1 MKTIRRS
8 GRLKWLLLPIEIKH
22 RELDAKLWLACCAAE
37 RGYGVVLGDI
47 GTIYA
52 RHAAL
57 PRGVLL
63 DKSIAPRKTKIL
75 RRLQDAGYR
84 LCVNDEEALLA
95 YNHPQRYLASR
106 LNRDT
111 LAMTDC
117 YFAWGEH
124 QAELVREAH
133 PALAER
139 VYAVGT
145 PRTDLWTSELRELYR
160 PEVRRIQAELGRYIL
175 LPSNFCDVLHVNGPD
190 FRLEQAQRSGLVRNS
205 ADLKLHAERRAHRER
220 VLAAFVDV
228 LQAIRERFPKHA
240 LVVRPHPSDDRSKW
254 LRLAGHIEHCHVR
267 HDGSATPWL
276 LGADAIF
283 HNGCTTAVEALLLG
297 KQPISYHPFWDDRFE
312 YHFQT
317 RGGLMARD
325 PATLLDLMDATIGD
339 AASNLEADTAWLQ
352 RHIRVQPGRL
362 VAESM
367 LDVIVN
373 LDGPRQRLD
382 YSWLNPG
389 YIRYRA
395 LDTGK
400 RLERRILRGRS
411 AATPDADPLA
421 RQKWPHTTPAEID
434 ARFDRLREVTGRFAN
449 VSATH
454 LTGHLFVF
462 QPAAA

>member
-47 GTIYA
+47 DTIYE

-75 RRLQDAGYR
+75 QRLQAAGYR

-95 YNHPQRYLASR
+95 YNHPDRYLASR
-106 LNRDT
+106 LNCDT

-117 YFAWGEH
+117 YFAWGEC

-133 PALAER
+133 PEFAKR
-139 VYAVGT
+139 VHAVGT
-145 PRTDLWTSELRELYR
+145 PRTDLWTSDLRELYR

-190 FRLEQAQRSGLVRNS
+190 FRLEQAQRSGLVHGS
-205 ADLKLHAERRAHRER
+205 ADRQMHAERRAHRER

-228 LQAIRERFPKHA
+228 LQAIRDRFPEHA

-254 LRLAGHIEHCHVR
+254 LRLAGHIERCHVR
-267 HDGSATPWL
+267 YEGGATPWL

-283 HNGCTTAVEALLLG
+283 HNGCTTAIEALLLG

-317 RGGLMARD
+317 QVGPSARD
-325 PATLLDLMDATIGD
+325 RDTLLDLIGATVEGD
-339 AASNLEADTAWLQ
+339 PSTLGADTAWLA

-362 VAESM
+362 AAEAM
-367 LDVIVN
+367 LDVIVEI
-373 LDGPRQRLD
+373 DGPRRRLD
-382 YSWLNPG
+382 YTWLNPG
-389 YIRYRA
+389 YVRYRA

-400 RLERRILRGRS
+400 RLERRILRRRPG
-411 AATPDADPLA
+411 AARGTDPLK

-434 ARFDRLREVTGRFAN
+434 ARLALLREVTGRFAN
-449 VSATH
+449 VSAAH
-454 LTGHLFVF
+454 LTGNLFVF
-462 QPAAA
+462 RPASG